1 MERKMRKPI
10 IAGNWKMNLTRAEA
24 LAMLDK
30 LIPAVQN
37 NNSVEIVVC
46 PAYPVLDA
54 VKQKI
59 AKTNVKLG
67 SQNVFYKDSGAYT
80 GAVSPLMLVDI
91 GVEYVIIGHSERR
104 QYFGETDEMVNLRAQ
119 TAYQHNLIP
128 IICVGETLD
137 ERESGQTEFVVQKQV
152 EGCLNNLPREKM
164 INTVIAYEPVWA
176 IGTGRNATPEQ
187 AQEVHSLIR
196 GLLKQL
202 YDEKLAQAV
211 RIQYGG
217 SVKPDNVTELMAMED
232 IDGALVGGASL
243 KADSFAKIVN
253 YNM

>member
-1 MERKMRKPI
+1 MRKPI

-30 LIPAVQN
+30 LIPAVKS
-37 NNSVEIVVC
+37 NNSVEIIVC

-54 VKQKI
+54 VKQKVT
-59 AKTNVKLG
+59 KTNIKLG
-67 SQNVFYKDSGAYT
+67 AQNVFYKDSGAYT

-119 TAYQHNLIP
+119 TAYQHNLLP

-152 EGCLNNLPREKM
+152 EGCLNNLQREKM

-176 IGTGRNATPEQ
+176 IGTGVNATPEQ
-187 AQEVHSLIR
+187 AQEVHSFIR
-196 GLLKQL
+196 GLLKKL
-202 YDEKLAQAV
+202 YDEELAQPV

-217 SVKPDNVTELMAMED
+217 SVNPNNIKELMAMPD

-253 YNM
+253 YNL